1 MTYYCG
7 KKSHECGRVGSKSL
21 CFCGHKYAQHAVQ
34 ATKKKISSKC
44 QTCPCKEFKNIPQ
57 RAEECGMYW
66 LPRRKEFKQ
75 SEWRAKCKCKL
86 PHDQHNPL
94 PPYTAKGC
102 QGFYSDFACISCDC
116 RWEDHE
122 TLFEFEDE
130 RRAQKKKVGQA
141 YVPLSMNQ
149 ELHDLVFNTDRKA
162 LPQYNR
168 EKPPLHALTAPK
180 PPMIGAYG
188 AGMHAAHQPPKSIG
202 RSPQMDDQGDDRF
215 LDPNMHQDYL
225 QDRGF
230 GVQVSRRPANPM
242 MGEDYDYQ
250 PPKNIVYK
258 PAAAQ
263 KPAISSQPKPTHI
276 AANAPGNK
284 PKPMAAQKPAGTPSI
299 AAKTTTTPSQ
309 PSYPKPGPAG
319 PSKGF
324 RGY

>member
-7 KKSHECGRVGSKSL
+7 KKRQECGRVGSKSL

-34 ATKKKISSKC
+34 ASKKRVSSKC
-44 QTCPCKEFKNIPQ
+44 EACPCKEFKNVPQ

-66 LPRRKEFKQ
+66 LPRRKDFKQ

-86 PHDQHNPL
+86 PHDQHSPL

-130 RRAQKKKVGQA
+130 RRAQQKKVGQA
-141 YVPLSMNQ
+141 FVPLSMNQ
-149 ELHDLVFNTDRKA
+149 ELHELVFNTDRKA

-168 EKPPLHALTAPK
+168 EKPPLHALPAPK
-180 PPMIGAYG
+180 RPAAAGPGPGALLPG
-188 AGMHAAHQPPKSIG
+188 GPAPSRSQPP
-202 RSPQMDDQGDDRF
+202 RSLQPRPQLAEQPDDRF

-225 QDRGF
+225 QERGF
-230 GVQVSRRPANPM
+230 GFQVSKRPANPAM
-242 MGEDYDYQ
+242 AEDYDYQ
-250 PPKNIVYK
+250 PPTSVVYK
-258 PAAAQ
+258 PA
-263 KPAISSQPKPTHI
+263 PAPKPTP
-276 AANAPGNK
+276 APALAQANR
-284 PKPMAAQKPAGTPSI
+284 PKPALSQKPAGTL
-299 AAKTTTTPSQ
+299 TTASKVATNTAQ
-309 PSYPKPGPAG
+309 PSYGKPQAGG
-319 PSKGF
+319 PSKGY